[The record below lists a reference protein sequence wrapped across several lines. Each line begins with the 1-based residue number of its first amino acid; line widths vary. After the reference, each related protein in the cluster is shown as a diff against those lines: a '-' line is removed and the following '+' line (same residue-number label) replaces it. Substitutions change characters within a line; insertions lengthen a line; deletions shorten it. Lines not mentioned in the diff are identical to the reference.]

1 MNQQNFFDFKG
12 QVAIITGASKGLGLE
27 MAKALAEAGADLVI
41 GARTA
46 ADIQQA
52 AADLAAATG
61 RRVLGRVLDVTDTA
75 SVAAFVAGAMAE
87 FGRLDILIN
96 NAGVN
101 IREPLAD
108 ISDEHWRTVQ
118 SVNVDGVFHM
128 CRAVVPHMV
137 AAGYGRIINIG
148 SALSLVGL
156 AERVSYTTA
165 KGAVVQLTR
174 TLALELAQQ
183 GITVNCLCPG
193 PFKTPMNAP
202 LVGTEAGDSLIHK
215 NIPMQRWGEM
225 HEIRPP
231 ILFLASPASS
241 YITGAILTVDGG
253 WTAW

>member
-1 MNQQNFFDFKG
+1 MKNIFDLTG
-12 QVAIITGASKGLGLE
+12 QVALVTGASKGLGLE
-27 MAKALAEAGADLVI
+27 MATALAEAGADLVI
-41 GARTA
+41 GSRTE
-46 ADIQQA
+46 ADIQRA
-52 AADLAAATG
+52 AADLAATTR
-61 RRVLGRVLDVTDTA
+61 RRVLGRVLDVTDPG
-75 SVAAFVAGAMAE
+75 SVNNFVAGAMAD

-101 IREPLAD
+101 IREP
-108 ISDEHWRTVQ
+108 ITEITNEHWRTVQ
-118 SVNVDGVFHM
+118 SINVDGVFYM

-137 AAGYGRIINIG
+137 AARYGRIINIG

-156 AERVSYTTA
+156 AGRVSYTSA

-183 GITVNCLCPG
+183 GVTVNCICPG

-202 LVGTEAGDSLIHK
+202 LVGTPSGDALINK

-231 ILFLASPASS
+231 VLFLASPASS
-241 YITGAILTVDGG
+241 YVTGTAISVDGG